1 MAKTNNKLQF
11 QSYIFTTAKYD
22 FSVYEKR
29 ILYRM
34 IEIEQRLI
42 NQEALDKA
50 VKIEANLCG
59 DKKYTVPMSLLL

>member
-34 IEIEQRLI
+34 IEIEQKLI

-50 VKIEANLCG
+50 VRIEANL
-59 DKKYTVPMSLLL
+59 